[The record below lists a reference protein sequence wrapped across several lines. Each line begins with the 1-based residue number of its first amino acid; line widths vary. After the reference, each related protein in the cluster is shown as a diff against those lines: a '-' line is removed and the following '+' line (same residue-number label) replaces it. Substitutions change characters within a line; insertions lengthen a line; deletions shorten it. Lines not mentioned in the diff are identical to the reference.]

1 MSKLFEGLRESLGMT
16 PVDTEDEK
24 SETQDKKPE
33 DQKTAT
39 QENPA
44 TQDNKTENQNNKTET
59 QDKKPETQDNKPED
73 GGGQKHFTNI
83 EDLTKFLEENGFK
96 VERRDLQDNQ
106 QSDNQPAQSQPA
118 PQQPQPQPQPTPQQ
132 PQSQTQPVPQPVPQA
147 PFIPAQDTTP
157 KVYQNPH
164 LGVRLVQDGDFYNSL
179 ANGAYDFDRRFGHGE
194 TKLDPAIISWI
205 GSLYPD
211 VQELADDFIKNRLRD
226 TLAKNPGLIP
236 EVKRIAREVT
246 ELSVPYALTF
256 VSKMDDTE
264 YQDRKDAEAALAP
277 YEKIGATMKAAYNK
291 RYRRRHFDGTLGEIV
306 SPSEVYNF
314 AKNYDGDLDRL
325 CRELALNRDKVIG
338 TSDPSTGSA
347 GD

>member
-1 MSKLFEGLRESLGMT
+1 MSIFDELRESLGMT
-16 PVDTEDEK
+16 PVNQSTEDNK
-24 SETQDKKPE
+24 PETQDNKPE

-44 TQDNKTENQNNKTET
+44 TQDDKT
-59 QDKKPETQDNKPED
+59 ETQDNKPE
-73 GGGQKHFTNI
+73 GSGEQRHFTNI
-83 EDLTKFLEENGFK
+83 EDLTKFLEEKGFK
-96 VERRDLQDNQ
+96 VERRDLQNNQ

-118 PQQPQPQPQPTPQQ
+118 PQQPQPAQPQPAPQQ
-132 PQSQTQPVPQPVPQA
+132 PQPQTQPVPQPVPQA
-147 PFIPAQDTTP
+147 PFIPTQDTTP

-164 LGVRLVQDGDFYNSL
+164 LGVRLVQDGEFYNKL
-179 ANGAYDFDRRFGHGE
+179 ANSAYEFDRLFGHGQV
-194 TKLDPAIISWI
+194 KLDPTIISWI

-211 VQELADDFIKNRLRD
+211 VPELADDFVKNRLRD
-226 TLAKNPGLIP
+226 TLAKNPDLIP
-236 EVKRIAREVT
+236 EVKRIAREIT